1 MAARRASRRGLAG
14 GPEHHQAAYRV
25 DLADAQKLLSRAR
38 RARSCSARVDLAL
51 GAYATAQA
59 GSEHA
64 REGGVADA
72 AAQRVEQAAKRLIR
86 ACVKP

>member
-1 MAARRASRRGLAG
+1 MAARRASRGLAG
-14 GPEHHQAAYRV
+14 GPEHHRAAYHV
-25 DLADAQKLLSRAR
+25 DLADAQKLLNRAR

-64 REGGVADA
+64 REGGVGDA
-72 AAQRVEQAAKRLIR
+72 AAQRVERAAKRLIR
-86 ACVKP
+86 ACVK